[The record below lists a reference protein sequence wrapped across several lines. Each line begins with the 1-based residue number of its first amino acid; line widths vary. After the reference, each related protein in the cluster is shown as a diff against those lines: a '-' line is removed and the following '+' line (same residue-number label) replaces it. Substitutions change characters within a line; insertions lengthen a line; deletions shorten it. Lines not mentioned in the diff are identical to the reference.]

1 MFFTGTKLAWKLSHK
16 LYIHQFHSENNRGN
30 ISGNDLYGGLL
41 DRCTVSPFAEVYSV
55 PWNNLL
61 KIPSIDIDH
70 GIEYFEIH
78 SNIKLSAIGSEPVRI
93 CFFIKNGHP
102 DCDHQLLAIQKKK
115 GEMFEIPL
123 VAVDQV
129 GNSLSNVNILSSLS
143 SNLGGL
149 GINQSN
155 QTTAEGCT
163 SLQYQVFSPYS
174 TEQLNIYAEGPC
186 KDATLS
192 QKEVQIN
199 FIACECP
206 IGFQPK
212 VSDNTNCVC
221 ECDSKIIKYIKSCDF
236 ETKSILRKG
245 SPWISYISSYGSAS
259 RVYLI
264 YPHCPLDYCYPPG
277 SNILINSTSLM
288 DLMLSVN
295 ISDLVYLYC

>member
-1 MFFTGTKLAWKLSHK
+1 MHGNLAKNYTYVNFT
-16 LYIHQFHSENNRGN
+16 NNRGN

-61 KIPSIDIDH
+61 KIPTVDIDH

-93 CFFIKNGHP
+93 CFCNESGHP
-102 DCDHQLLAIQKKK
+102 DCDHPLLSVSLRKKK

-129 GNSLSNVNILSSLS
+129 GNPLSTVNILSSLS
-143 SNLGGL
+143 SNLQVGGL

-163 SLQYQVFSPYS
+163 SLQYQIFSPHS
-174 TEQLNIYAEGPC
+174 TEQLNIHAEGPC

-192 QKEVQIN
+192 QIKVLIN

-221 ECDSKIIKYIKSCDF
+221 ECDSKLDKFIKSCNF

-245 SPWISYISSYGSAS
+245 NPWISYISSYGSS
-259 RVYLI
+259 SNGYLI

-277 SNILINSTSLM
+277 SNILINISEPNGRHITSKF
-288 DLMLSVN
+288 
-295 ISDLVYLYC
+295 